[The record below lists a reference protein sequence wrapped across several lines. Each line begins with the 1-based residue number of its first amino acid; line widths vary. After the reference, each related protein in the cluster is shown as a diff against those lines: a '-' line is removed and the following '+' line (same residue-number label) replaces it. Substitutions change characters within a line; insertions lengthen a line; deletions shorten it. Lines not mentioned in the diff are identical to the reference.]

1 MIECFH
7 LRRKKMTRHALLGL
21 FLVFLFVTPVVAGTL
36 AGVTLPDTLDVN
48 GQQMVLNGL
57 ALRKKVI
64 FKVYVAGL
72 YLPAKE
78 NNSEKIL
85 AADGPRC
92 TVMHFVR
99 SVDAGKINE
108 AWFDGLEA
116 NTPDHSPELKKQF
129 DTLASLM
136 EDLKDGEKLV
146 FTYQPGV
153 GTEVKIKGTIKGT
166 LGDKAFADA
175 LFSCWIGK
183 KPGPGEK
190 FKKGLLGL

>member
-1 MIECFH
+1 MA
-7 LRRKKMTRHALLGL
+7 RHGFIALV
-21 FLVFLFVTPVVAGTL
+21 LVCLSAAPIVAGTL
-36 AGVTLPDTLDVN
+36 AGVTLPDSMEVN
-48 GQQMVLNGL
+48 GQQVVLNGM

-78 NNSEKIL
+78 KDSDKIL

-92 TVMHFVR
+92 TVMHFLR

-108 AWFDGLEA
+108 AWFDGLKA
-116 NTPDHSPELKKQF
+116 NTPDYTPELKKQF
-129 DTLASLM
+129 DVLASLM
-136 EDLKDGEKLV
+136 EDMKSGEKLV
-146 FTYQPGV
+146 FTYRPGS
-153 GTEVKIKGTIKGT
+153 GTEVKVKGKIKGT

-183 KPGPGEK
+183 KPGPGEG